1 MEELIIETGKT
12 VKSALSGASQTRE
25 DNDREMYE
33 CLARLKVWRVENLI
47 SPTGMDRFAGY
58 QDAGG
63 PKKF

>member
-12 VKSALSGASQTRE
+12 IKSALSGTRQTGE

-33 CLARLKVWRVENLI
+33 CLARLKVWRVENLM

-63 PKKF
+63 PKNF